1 MAVREDPAASA
12 LPGDGAAETQAD
24 PRVPVRADFGAL
36 SHQGKIRTNNE
47 DHFIVMRRTRSRE
60 MLASSLSSEAIG
72 HTQDEGYVMVVADG
86 MGGAAFGEL
95 ASELALR
102 TAWELGAHGLIWP
115 PKINDRE
122 VQRLLRDSELC
133 VQLMHQLL
141 QQRALADPEFEG
153 MGTTL
158 TAVYSIGVDAFVVH
172 VGDSRAYL
180 IRGSNIQRITRDHT
194 LAQQMVDAGV
204 EVSRTVAFQH
214 VLTNCLGAHSDKVT
228 SDIHH
233 VKLQDGDRLLLCTDG
248 LSDLV
253 EDEEIQ
259 EVVRED
265 AEPQTACQQLVDLAL
280 QRGGKD
286 NVTVLLG
293 HYHVGATTAASDE
306 HAAFADSA

>member
-1 MAVREDPAASA
+1 MAASENPAASA
-12 LPGDGAAETQAD
+12 SRGDEAAETRID
-24 PRVPVRADFGAL
+24 PGVPVSAVFGAL

-60 MLASSLSSEAIG
+60 MLASSLTREAIG
-72 HTQDEGYVMVVADG
+72 NTRDEGYVMVVADG

-141 QQRALADPEFEG
+141 QQRSLTHPEVAG

-158 TAVYSIGVDAFVVH
+158 TAIYSIGVDAFVVH

-180 IRGSNIQRITRDHT
+180 IRDSEIRRITRDHT

-204 EVSRTVAFQH
+204 EVSRTVSFQH
-214 VLTNCLGAHSDKVT
+214 VLTNCLGADSDHVT

-233 VKLQDGDRLLLCTDG
+233 VQLRDGDRLLLCTDG

-253 EDEEIQ
+253 ADHEIQ
-259 EVVRED
+259 ARVQAGE
-265 AEPQTACQQLVDLAL
+265 EPQAACQGLVDLAL
-280 QRGGKD
+280 ERGGRD
-286 NVTVLLG
+286 NVTVLLA
-293 HYHVGATTAASDE
+293 HYHVGQEPVAATSD
-306 HAAFADSA
+306 